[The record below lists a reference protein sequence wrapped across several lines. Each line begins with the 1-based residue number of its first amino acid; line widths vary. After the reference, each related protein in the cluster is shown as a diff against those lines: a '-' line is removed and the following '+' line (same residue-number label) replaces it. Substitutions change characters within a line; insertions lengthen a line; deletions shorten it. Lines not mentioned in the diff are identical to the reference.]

1 MVSVRT
7 VHPASPR
14 CARVRT
20 CPSCQRTFPEV
31 EGVDVQQCPHCGHE
45 ARTRAPGA
53 ANTPAAVD
61 PAGAAAH
68 AFRFTGKRY
77 VPLLLLWLPAGLVDL
92 TGSLALVAYQV
103 GASIPD
109 DLTTLTLSQQMRFL
123 GVALPIMVTVYAA
136 KLAAWAGVAA
146 YVGDSV
152 DPRGGHA
159 AALRGRGLQVMMLGF
174 ALALAY
180 VAGLLLLVVPFLVF
194 FHWFLFAPAALAE
207 PGRSVGGA
215 LDASRRF
222 AKERRTFGFTALVL
236 FVLAGLFI
244 AYLVLAV
251 AFLSIA
257 DAFGG
262 ASEYVA
268 AALQALAAWLVSP
281 LASVLPAS
289 FYWLAKQAP
298 TERPVDPA
306 APLADRFRTT
316 KCPGCGTLVPYTATG
331 QPVEVTCPVCGRTG
345 KVL

>member
-1 MVSVRT
+1 M
-7 VHPASPR
+7 
-14 CARVRT
+14 
-20 CPSCQRTFPEV
+20 
-31 EGVDVQQCPHCGHE
+31 DVQQCPHCGHE
-45 ARTRAPGA
+45 ARTRAAETAGA
-53 ANTPAAVD
+53 PAAVD

-77 VPLLLLWLPAGLVDL
+77 LPLLLLWLPAGLVDL
-92 TGSLALVAYQV
+92 TGSLALAAYQV
-103 GASIPD
+103 AAAIPE

-123 GVALPIMVTVYAA
+123 GVALPIMVTIYAA
-136 KLAAWAGVAA
+136 KLAAWTGVAA
-146 YVGDSV
+146 YVGDLV
-152 DPRGGHA
+152 DPKGGHV
-159 AALRGRGLQVMMLGF
+159 AALRGRGLQIMMLGF
-174 ALALAY
+174 ALSLAY
-180 VAGLLLLVVPFLVF
+180 VAGLFLLIVPFLVF

-244 AYLVLAV
+244 AYIVLASV
-251 AFLSIA
+251 FLSVA
-257 DAFGG
+257 EALGMTSDYA
-262 ASEYVA
+262 A
-268 AALQALAAWLVSP
+268 AALQALAAWLVAP
-281 LASVLPAS
+281 LSSVLPAS

-298 TERPVDPA
+298 SERPVDPA

-331 QPVEVTCPVCGRTG
+331 QPVDVTCPVCGRTG